1 MDPCIANALNKQ
13 IVVELDAA
21 YLYMQMADW
30 LEKNDLSG
38 FGSWMR
44 KQAHEEVGHA
54 MIIFNF
60 LKDRNAAVALGNVR
74 QQKYFFASVKDV
86 MDKLLAQGK
95 CIAGNISK
103 ILGLAQMSEDKE
115 AAVLL
120 AWFAAVQLEEEE
132 LVTNVLLRVNNSYR
146 DAVGDLQEIDA
157 ELAQRQGTI
166 PALLKSQRKHG
177 VA

>member
-1 MDPCIANALNKQ
+1 MDQCIAAALNKQ

-21 YLYMQMADW
+21 YLYMQMGDW
-30 LEKNDLSG
+30 LEKNGLSG
-38 FGSWMR
+38 FGDWLR
-44 KQAHEEVGHA
+44 RQAREEVGHA

-60 LKDRNAAVALGNVR
+60 LKERGAAVALGSVR
-74 QQKYFFASVKDV
+74 QRKYFFTSVKDV

-95 CIAGNISK
+95 HIAGTISK
-103 ILGLAQMSEDKE
+103 LIDLAQTCQDVE

-132 LVTNVLLRVNNSYR
+132 LVTNVLMRVNSCYR
-146 DAVGDLQEIDA
+146 DAVGELREIDS
-157 ELAQRQGTI
+157 ELAQRQETI
-166 PALLKSQRKHG
+166 PSLLKSQRKHG

>member
-1 MDPCIANALNKQ
+1 
-13 IVVELDAA
+13 
-21 YLYMQMADW
+21 
-30 LEKNDLSG
+30 
-38 FGSWMR
+38 
-44 KQAHEEVGHA
+44 

-60 LKDRNAAVALGNVR
+60 LKDRKAAVALGSVR

-95 CIAGNISK
+95 HIAANIRK
-103 ILGLAQMSEDKE
+103 LIDLAQVSDDVE
-115 AAVLL
+115 ASVLL

-132 LVTNVLLRVNNSYR
+132 LVTSVLVRVNSCYR
-146 DAVGDLQEIDA
+146 DAVGDLQEIDT
-157 ELAQRQGTI
+157 ELAKRQGTI